1 MSNMSNISDMQVSLG
16 AYQTAVDRALQTWSK
31 NGNTSR
37 LWRGDATLWSGSDEA
52 NWLGW
57 LTIAPQIRDQVGDL
71 CVFAQQ
77 VRDRGITD
85 ILLLGM
91 GGSSLCP
98 EVLAMTYGCRKG
110 WPRLHVLDSTVPA
123 QVQRFADAVNLETT
137 LCIVASKS
145 GTTTEPH
152 AFCEFFWAKM
162 QEAIGDG
169 AGQHFVAITDPGSEL
184 EKLARERG
192 FLSVFYGLPEI
203 GGRFSALSNFGM
215 VPAALIG
222 IDVREFL
229 ERAVAMGKR
238 CKALDEQN
246 PGLLLGLVL
255 GELAKVGRDK
265 VTLVT
270 SPKLW
275 DLGAWL
281 EQLLAESTGK
291 NGRGLIPVDLEE
303 IAAPD
308 VYGKDRVFVSI
319 RLKDD
324 ADAEQDAGIENLRAA
339 NFPVIQIN
347 VAELLDLGA
356 EFFRWEYA
364 TAVAGAV
371 LNINPFDQP
380 NVQESKDFT
389 AQLTQA
395 FEKEG
400 TLPGQTPFFIDDDVL
415 VYADVANAQALG
427 TIEDLNSCIAGLF
440 NQVRAGDYVALCA
453 YLDMNEDI
461 VAVLQALRHRIRN
474 VYRVATTLGFGPR
487 FLHSTGQL
495 HKGGPNNVV
504 VVQLTSDD
512 ETDMD
517 IPGRAFSFGVLKQ
530 AQALGDARALSSRE
544 RRAIRIHFKTDV
556 IAGIHRVKRG
566 TGNRRLRSGR
576 DDS

>member
-1 MSNMSNISDMQVSLG
+1 MNIPDIQVSLG
-16 AYQTAVDRALQTWSK
+16 TFQSAVGRALITWSK
-31 NGNTSR
+31 NGNTAR
-37 LWRGDATLWSGSDEA
+37 LWRGDASLWSGTDEF

-57 LTIAPQIRDQVGDL
+57 LDIASQMRDRAGDL
-71 CVFAQQ
+71 CAFAQQ
-77 VRDRGITD
+77 VRDKGITD

-98 EVLAMTYGCRKG
+98 EVLAMTCGSREG

-152 AFCEFFWAKM
+152 AFCEFFWKKM
-162 QEAIGDG
+162 QGTIGDA
-169 AGQHFVAITDPGSEL
+169 AGQNFVAITDPGSDL
-184 EKLARERG
+184 ETLARERE
-192 FLSVFYGLPEI
+192 FLSIFYGLPEI

-222 IDVREFL
+222 IDVRAFL
-229 ERAVAMGKR
+229 ERAVAMGRR
-238 CKALDEQN
+238 CKLSDDQN

-255 GELAKVGRDK
+255 GELAKSGRDK

-303 IAAPD
+303 IATPD
-308 VYGKDRVFVSI
+308 MYGEDRVFVYI

-324 ADAEQDAGIENLRAA
+324 ANAEQDAGMENLRAA
-339 NFPVIQIN
+339 HFPVIQIDM
-347 VAELLDLGA
+347 ADLSGLGA

-389 AQLTQA
+389 AELTRA

-400 TLPGQTPFFIDDDVL
+400 ILPVQTPFLIDGDVL
-415 VYADVANAQALG
+415 IYADVANAQTLG
-427 TIEDLNSCIAGLF
+427 TIENLNSCIAGLL
-440 NQVRAGDYVALCA
+440 NQIRAGDYVALCA

-495 HKGGPNNVV
+495 HKGGANNVV
-504 VVQLTSDD
+504 VLQLTSDD
-512 ETDMD
+512 VTDVD
-517 IPGRAFSFGVLKQ
+517 IPGRAFSFGILKQ
-530 AQALGDARALSSRE
+530 SQALGDAHALSSRK

-556 IAGIHRVKRG
+556 IAGIQRVKRAV
-566 TGNRRLRSGR
+566 
-576 DDS
+576 

>member
-1 MSNMSNISDMQVSLG
+1 MSISDIQVSLG
-16 AYQTAVDRALQTWSK
+16 AFQSTVDRALKTWSES
-31 NGNTSR
+31 GNTAR
-37 LWRGDATLWSGSDEA
+37 LWRGDATLWSGADEA
-52 NWLGW
+52 NRLGW
-57 LTIAPQIRDQVGDL
+57 LNIAPQMRDRAGSL
-71 CVFAQQ
+71 CAFAQQ
-77 VRDRGITD
+77 VRNRGITD
-85 ILLLGM
+85 IILLGM

-98 EVLAMTYGCRKG
+98 EVLAMTFGCRED
-110 WPRLHVLDSTVPA
+110 WSRLHVLDSTVPA

-162 QEAIGDG
+162 REPIGDA
-169 AGQHFVAITDPGSEL
+169 AGQHFIAITDPGSDL
-184 EKLARERG
+184 ETLARERG

-229 ERAVAMGKR
+229 ERAVAIGER
-238 CKALDEQN
+238 CKLSDEQN

-255 GELAKVGRDK
+255 GELAKAGRDK

-308 VYGKDRVFVSI
+308 LYGEDRVFVYI

-324 ADAEQDAGIENLRAA
+324 ANAEQDAGIESLRAA
-339 NFPVIQIN
+339 NFPIIQID

-356 EFFRWEYA
+356 EFFRWKYA
-364 TAVAGAV
+364 TAVAGAI

-389 AQLTQA
+389 AELTQA
-395 FEKEG
+395 YEKEG
-400 TLPGQTPFFIDDDVL
+400 VLPVQKPFFIDDDVV
-415 VYADVANAQALG
+415 VYADVANSQALG
-427 TIEDLNSCIAGLF
+427 TIEYLDSCIAGLL
-440 NQVRAGDYVALCA
+440 NQIRTGDYVALCA
-453 YLDMNEDI
+453 YVDMNEDNI
-461 VAVLQALRHRIRN
+461 TALQALRHRIRN

-504 VVQLTSDD
+504 VVQLTSEDV
-512 ETDMD
+512 TDVD

-530 AQALGDARALSSRE
+530 AQALGDASALSSRK
-544 RRAIRIHFKTDV
+544 RRAIRIHFKKDI
-556 IAGIHRVKRG
+556 IAGIHRVKQAVRE
-566 TGNRRLRSGR
+566 
-576 DDS
+576 D

>member
-1 MSNMSNISDMQVSLG
+1 MKMSISDIQVSLG
-16 AYQTAVDRALQTWSK
+16 AFQSAVDRALKTWSK
-31 NGNTSR
+31 NGNTAR
-37 LWRGDATLWSGSDEA
+37 LWRSDATLWSGADEA

-57 LTIAPQIRDQVGDL
+57 LNIAPQIRDGADAL
-71 CVFAQQ
+71 CAFAQQ

-98 EVLAMTYGCRKG
+98 EVLAMTFGSQEG

-123 QVQRFADAVNLETT
+123 QVKRFADAVNLETT

-162 QEAIGDG
+162 RETVGDT
-169 AGQHFVAITDPGSEL
+169 AGQHFIAITDPGSDL
-184 EKLARERG
+184 ETLARERG

-238 CKALDEQN
+238 CKISDDQN
-246 PGLLLGLVL
+246 PGLLLGVVL
-255 GELAKVGRDK
+255 GELAKAGRDK

-270 SPKLW
+270 SPQLW

-303 IAAPD
+303 IATPD
-308 VYGKDRVFVSI
+308 LYGEDRVFVYI

-324 ADAEQDAGIENLRAA
+324 ADAGQEAGIENLREAH
-339 NFPVIQIN
+339 FPIIQID

-389 AQLTQA
+389 AELTQA
-395 FEKEG
+395 YEKEG
-400 TLPGQTPFFIDDDVL
+400 TLPAQTPFFIDEDVL
-415 VYADVANAQALG
+415 IYADVANSQALG
-427 TIEDLNSCIAGLF
+427 TLNSCIAGLL
-440 NQVRAGDYVALCA
+440 NQIRAGDYVALCA
-453 YLDMNEDI
+453 YVDMNEENI
-461 VAVLQALRHRIRN
+461 TALQALRHRIRN

-512 ETDMD
+512 VTDVD
-517 IPGRAFSFGVLKQ
+517 IPGRAFTFGLLKQ
-530 AQALGDARALSSRE
+530 AQALGDASALSSRK
-544 RRAIRIHFKTDV
+544 RRAIRIHFKTDI
-556 IAGIHRVKRG
+556 IAGIHRVKQAV
-566 TGNRRLRSGR
+566 
-576 DDS
+576 

>member
-1 MSNMSNISDMQVSLG
+1 MNISDMQVSLG
-16 AYQTAVDRALQTWSK
+16 AFQPAADRALKTWSK
-31 NGNTSR
+31 NGNTAR
-37 LWRGDATLWSGSDEA
+37 LWRGDASLWSGADES

-57 LTIAPQIRDQVGDL
+57 LNIAPQIRDQAGDL
-71 CVFAQQ
+71 CAFAQQ

-98 EVLAMTYGCRKG
+98 EVLAMTFGCRED

-137 LCIVASKS
+137 LCVVASKS

-152 AFCEFFWAKM
+152 AFCEFFWKKM
-162 QEAIGDG
+162 QEMVGDT
-169 AGQHFVAITDPGSEL
+169 AGRHFIAITDPGSDL
-184 EKLARERG
+184 ETLARERN

-238 CKALDEQN
+238 CKISDNQN
-246 PGLLLGLVL
+246 PGLLLGLIL
-255 GELAKVGRDK
+255 GELAKAGRDK
-265 VTLVT
+265 VTLLT

-291 NGRGLIPVDLEE
+291 NGRGLIPVDLED
-303 IAAPD
+303 IATPD
-308 VYGKDRVFVSI
+308 MYGEDRIFVYI
-319 RLKDD
+319 RLQDD
-324 ADAEQDAGIENLRAA
+324 ADVEQDAGIENLRAA
-339 NFPVIQIN
+339 NFPVIQIG

-389 AQLTQA
+389 AELTQA
-395 FEKEG
+395 YEEEG
-400 TLPGQTPFFIDDDVL
+400 VLPVQKPFFVDDDVL
-415 VYADVANAQALG
+415 IYADVANAQALG
-427 TIEDLNSCIAGLF
+427 TLNSCIAGLL
-440 NQVRAGDYVALCA
+440 NQIRAGDYVALCA

-461 VAVLQALRHRIRN
+461 VAIMQSLRHRIHN

-512 ETDMD
+512 ATDVD

-530 AQALGDARALSSRE
+530 AQALGDARALSSRK
-544 RRAIRIHFKTDV
+544 RRALRIHFKKDI
-556 IAGIHRVKRG
+556 IAGIHRVKQAVKE
-566 TGNRRLRSGR
+566 
-576 DDS
+576 D

>member
-1 MSNMSNISDMQVSLG
+1 MSISDIQVSLG
-16 AYQTAVDRALQTWSK
+16 AFRPAVDRALKTWSK

-37 LWRGDATLWSGSDEA
+37 LWRGDATLWSGADES

-57 LTIAPQIRDQVGDL
+57 LNIAPQIRDRADAL
-71 CVFAQQ
+71 CAFAQQ
-77 VRDRGITD
+77 VRDKGITD

-98 EVLAMTYGCRKG
+98 EVLAMTFGYREG
-110 WPRLHVLDSTVPA
+110 WPRLLVLDSTVPA
-123 QVQRFADAVNLETT
+123 QVQRFADAVNLETS
-137 LCIVASKS
+137 LCVVASKS

-152 AFCEFFWAKM
+152 AFCEFFWKKM
-162 QEAIGDG
+162 QREIGDA
-169 AGQHFVAITDPGSEL
+169 AGQHFIAITDPGSDL
-184 EKLARERG
+184 ETLARERN

-222 IDVREFL
+222 IDVQGFL
-229 ERAVAMGKR
+229 ARAVAMGNR

-246 PGLLLGLVL
+246 PGLLLGLIL
-255 GELAKVGRDK
+255 GELAKAGRDK

-303 IAAPD
+303 IATPD
-308 VYGKDRVFVSI
+308 MYGEDRVFVYI
-319 RLKDD
+319 RLKDE
-324 ADAEQDAGIENLRAA
+324 ADPEQDASIENLRAA
-339 NFPVIQIN
+339 NFPVIQID
-347 VAELLDLGA
+347 VTDLLDLGA

-364 TAVAGAV
+364 TAVAGAI

-389 AQLTQA
+389 AELTQA
-395 FEKEG
+395 YEKEG
-400 TLPGQTPFFIDDDVL
+400 VLPVQKPFFVDDDV
-415 VYADVANAQALG
+415 VIYADEANAQTLG
-427 TIEDLNSCIAGLF
+427 TIENLNSCIAGLL
-440 NQVRAGDYVALCA
+440 NQIRTGDYVALCA
-453 YLDMNEDI
+453 YLDMNEDNI
-461 VAVLQALRHRIRN
+461 TALQALRHRIHN

-504 VVQLTSDD
+504 IVQLTGED
-512 ETDMD
+512 ETDVT
-517 IPGRAFSFGVLKQ
+517 IPGRVFSFGVLKQ
-530 AQALGDARALSSRE
+530 AQALGDAHALSDRQ

-556 IAGIHRVKRG
+556 IAGIQRVKKAVRE
-566 TGNRRLRSGR
+566 
-576 DDS
+576 D

>member
-1 MSNMSNISDMQVSLG
+1 M
-16 AYQTAVDRALQTWSK
+16 
-31 NGNTSR
+31 
-37 LWRGDATLWSGSDEA
+37 
-52 NWLGW
+52 GW

-77 VRDRGITD
+77 VRNRGITD

-162 QEAIGDG
+162 RKTVGDG

-184 EKLARERG
+184 EKLARERD

-339 NFPVIQIN
+339 NFPVIQLN
-347 VAELLDLGA
+347 VADPLELGA

-400 TLPGQTPFFIDDDVL
+400 TLPGQTPFLIHDDVV
-415 VYADVANAQALG
+415 VYADAANSG
-427 TIEDLNSCIAGLF
+427 DVEDLDGCIAGLL

-517 IPGRAFSFGVLKQ
+517 IPGRAFSFDVLKQ

-566 TGNRRLRSGR
+566 VRPK
-576 DDS
+576 

>member
-1 MSNMSNISDMQVSLG
+1 MSISDIQVSLG
-16 AYQTAVDRALQTWSK
+16 AFQSAVDRALKTWSK
-31 NGNTSR
+31 NGNTAR
-37 LWRGDATLWSGSDEA
+37 LWRSDATLWSGADEA

-57 LTIAPQIRDQVGDL
+57 LNIAPQIRDGADAL
-71 CVFAQQ
+71 CAFAQQ

-98 EVLAMTYGCRKG
+98 EVLAMTFGSQEG

-123 QVQRFADAVNLETT
+123 QVKRFADAVNLETT

-162 QEAIGDG
+162 RETVGDT
-169 AGQHFVAITDPGSEL
+169 AGQHFIAITDPGSDL
-184 EKLARERG
+184 ETLARERG

-238 CKALDEQN
+238 CKISDDQN
-246 PGLLLGLVL
+246 PGLLLGVVL
-255 GELAKVGRDK
+255 GELAKAGRDK

-270 SPKLW
+270 SPQLW

-303 IAAPD
+303 IATPD
-308 VYGKDRVFVSI
+308 LYGEDRVFVYI

-324 ADAEQDAGIENLRAA
+324 ADAGQEAGIENLREAH
-339 NFPVIQIN
+339 FPIIQID

-380 NVQESKDFT
+380 NVQESKNFT
-389 AQLTQA
+389 AELTQA
-395 FEKEG
+395 YEKEG
-400 TLPGQTPFFIDDDVL
+400 TLPAQTPFFIDEDVL
-415 VYADVANAQALG
+415 IYADVANSQALG
-427 TIEDLNSCIAGLF
+427 TLNSCIAGLL
-440 NQVRAGDYVALCA
+440 NQIRAGDYVALCA
-453 YLDMNEDI
+453 YVDMNEENI
-461 VAVLQALRHRIRN
+461 TALQALRHRIRN

-512 ETDMD
+512 VTDVD

-530 AQALGDARALSSRE
+530 AQALGDASALSSRK
-544 RRAIRIHFKTDV
+544 RRAIRIHFKTDI
-556 IAGIHRVKRG
+556 IAGIHRVKQAV
-566 TGNRRLRSGR
+566 
-576 DDS
+576 

>member
-1 MSNMSNISDMQVSLG
+1 MQVSLG
-16 AYQTAVDRALQTWSK
+16 AFQSAVDRALKTWSE
-31 NGNTSR
+31 NGNTER
-37 LWRGDATLWSGSDEA
+37 LWRGDATLWSGADEA

-57 LTIAPQIRDQVGDL
+57 LNIAPQIRDRAGDL
-71 CVFAQQ
+71 CAFAHQ
-77 VRDRGITD
+77 VRKRGITD

-98 EVLAMTYGCRKG
+98 EVLAMTFGCREG
-110 WPRLHVLDSTVPA
+110 WPRLHVLDSTIPA
-123 QVQRFADAVNLETT
+123 QVQRFAGAVNLETT
-137 LCIVASKS
+137 LCVVASKS

-162 QEAIGDG
+162 CETIGDA
-169 AGQHFVAITDPGSEL
+169 AGQHFIAITDPNSDL
-184 EKLARERG
+184 ETLARERN

-222 IDVREFL
+222 IDVRAFL
-229 ERAVAMGKR
+229 RRAIAMGER
-238 CKALDEQN
+238 CKMPDDQN
-246 PGLLLGLVL
+246 PGLLLGLIL
-255 GELAKVGRDK
+255 GELAKAGRDK
-265 VTLVT
+265 VTFVT

-303 IAAPD
+303 VAAPD
-308 VYGKDRVFVSI
+308 VYGEDRGFVYI
-319 RLKDD
+319 RLKDN
-324 ADAEQDAGIENLRAA
+324 ADAEQDTGIENLRAA
-339 NFPVIQIN
+339 NFPVIQID

-371 LNINPFDQP
+371 MNINPFDQP

-395 FEKEG
+395 YEKEG
-400 TLPGQTPFFIDDDVL
+400 MLPVQKPFFVDGDVV
-415 VYADVANAQALG
+415 VYADEANAQALG
-427 TIEDLNSCIAGLF
+427 TIKDLDSCIAGLL
-440 NQVRAGDYVALCA
+440 NQIRAGDYVALCA
-453 YLDMNEDI
+453 YLDMNEDT

-474 VYRVATTLGFGPR
+474 VYQVATTLGFGPR

-504 VVQLTSDD
+504 VVQLMSDD
-512 ETDMD
+512 ATDVD

-530 AQALGDARALSSRE
+530 AQALGDARALSSQK
-544 RRAIRIHFKTDV
+544 RRAIRIHFKADI
-556 IAGIHRVKRG
+556 IAGI
-566 TGNRRLRSGR
+566 RRMKQAV
-576 DDS
+576 

>member
-1 MSNMSNISDMQVSLG
+1 MQVSLG
-16 AYQTAVDRALQTWSK
+16 AFQPAVGRALKTWSK
-31 NGNTSR
+31 NGNTAR

-57 LTIAPQIRDQVGDL
+57 LNIAPQICDQAGDL
-71 CVFAQQ
+71 CAFAQQ

-98 EVLAMTYGCRKG
+98 EVLAMTFGCRED

-137 LCIVASKS
+137 LCVVASKS

-152 AFCEFFWAKM
+152 AFCEFFWKKM
-162 QEAIGDG
+162 RELVGDT
-169 AGQHFVAITDPGSEL
+169 AGRHFIAITDPGSDL
-184 EKLARERG
+184 ETLARERN
-192 FLSVFYGLPEI
+192 FLCVFYGLPEI

-238 CKALDEQN
+238 CKISDDQN
-246 PGLLLGLVL
+246 PGLLLGLIL
-255 GELAKVGRDK
+255 GELAKAGRDK

-291 NGRGLIPVDLEE
+291 NGRGLIPVDLED
-303 IAAPD
+303 IATPD
-308 VYGKDRVFVSI
+308 MYGEDRIFVYI
-319 RLKDD
+319 RLQDD
-324 ADAEQDAGIENLRAA
+324 ADVEQDVDIENLRAT
-339 NFPVIQIN
+339 NFPVIQID

-389 AQLTQA
+389 AELTHA
-395 FEKEG
+395 YEEEG
-400 TLPGQTPFFIDDDVL
+400 VLPVQKPFFVDDDVL

-427 TIEDLNSCIAGLF
+427 TIEDLNSCIAGLL
-440 NQVRAGDYVALCA
+440 NQIRAGDYVALCA
-453 YLDMNEDI
+453 YLDMDEDI
-461 VAVLQALRHRIRN
+461 VAIMQSLRHRIRN

-504 VVQLTSDD
+504 VVQLTSNDA
-512 ETDMD
+512 TDVD

-530 AQALGDARALSSRE
+530 AQALGDARALSSRK
-544 RRAIRIHFKTDV
+544 RRAIRIHFKKDI
-556 IAGIHRVKRG
+556 IAGIHRVKQAVKE
-566 TGNRRLRSGR
+566 
-576 DDS
+576 D

>member
-1 MSNMSNISDMQVSLG
+1 MSISDIQVSLG
-16 AYQTAVDRALQTWSK
+16 AFQSAVDRALKTWSK
-31 NGNTSR
+31 NGNTAR
-37 LWRGDATLWSGSDEA
+37 LWRGDATLWSGTDES

-57 LTIAPQIRDQVGDL
+57 LNIAPQIRDRADAL
-71 CVFAQQ
+71 CAFTQQ

-98 EVLAMTYGCRKG
+98 EVLAMTFGCREG
-110 WPRLHVLDSTVPA
+110 WPRLLVLDSTVPA
-123 QVQRFADAVNLETT
+123 QVQRFADAVNLETS
-137 LCIVASKS
+137 LCVVASKS

-152 AFCEFFWAKM
+152 AFCEFFWKKM
-162 QEAIGDG
+162 QGAIGD
-169 AGQHFVAITDPGSEL
+169 AARQHFIAITDPGSDL
-184 EKLARERG
+184 EALARERN

-229 ERAVAMGKR
+229 ERAVAMGNR

-246 PGLLLGLVL
+246 PGLLLGLIL
-255 GELAKVGRDK
+255 GELAKAGRDK

-303 IAAPD
+303 IATPD
-308 VYGKDRVFVSI
+308 MYGEDRIFVYI
-319 RLKDD
+319 RLKDE
-324 ADAEQDAGIENLRAA
+324 ADPEQDASIENLRAA
-339 NFPVIQIN
+339 DFPVIQIDM
-347 VAELLDLGA
+347 ADLLDLGA

-389 AQLTQA
+389 AELTQA
-395 FEKEG
+395 YEKEG
-400 TLPGQTPFFIDDDVL
+400 TLPAQTPFFIDEDVL
-415 VYADVANAQALG
+415 VYADVANSQALG
-427 TIEDLNSCIAGLF
+427 KIEYLDSCIAGLL
-440 NQVRAGDYVALCA
+440 NQIRAGDYVALCA
-453 YLDMNEDI
+453 YLDMNEDNI
-461 VAVLQALRHRIRN
+461 TALQALRHRIRN

-495 HKGGPNNVV
+495 HKGGPNQVV
-504 VVQLTSDD
+504 VVQLTSEDAVD
-512 ETDMD
+512 VD

-530 AQALGDARALSSRE
+530 AQALGDAHALSSRK
-544 RRAIRIHFKTDV
+544 RRAIRIHFKKDI
-556 IAGIHRVKRG
+556 IAGIHRVKQAVRE
-566 TGNRRLRSGR
+566 
-576 DDS
+576 D

>member
-1 MSNMSNISDMQVSLG
+1 MTCG
-16 AYQTAVDRALQTWSK
+16 
-31 NGNTSR
+31 SR
-37 LWRGDATLWSGSDEA
+37 E
-52 NWLGW
+52 
-57 LTIAPQIRDQVGDL
+57 
-71 CVFAQQ
+71 
-77 VRDRGITD
+77 
-85 ILLLGM
+85 
-91 GGSSLCP
+91 
-98 EVLAMTYGCRKG
+98 G

-152 AFCEFFWAKM
+152 AFCEFFWKKM
-162 QEAIGDG
+162 QGTIGDA
-169 AGQHFVAITDPGSEL
+169 AGQNFIAITDPGSDL
-184 EKLARERG
+184 ETLARERE
-192 FLSVFYGLPEI
+192 FLSIFYGLPEI

-222 IDVREFL
+222 IDVRAFL
-229 ERAVAMGKR
+229 ERAVAMGRR
-238 CKALDEQN
+238 CKLSDDQN

-255 GELAKVGRDK
+255 GELAKSGRDK

-303 IAAPD
+303 IATPD
-308 VYGKDRVFVSI
+308 MYGEDRVFVYI

-324 ADAEQDAGIENLRAA
+324 ANAEQDAGMENLRAA
-339 NFPVIQIN
+339 HFPVIQIN
-347 VAELLDLGA
+347 MADLSGLGS

-389 AQLTQA
+389 AELTRA

-400 TLPGQTPFFIDDDVL
+400 ILPVQTPFLIDDDVL
-415 VYADVANAQALG
+415 IYADVANAQTLG
-427 TIEDLNSCIAGLF
+427 TIENLNSCIAGLL
-440 NQVRAGDYVALCA
+440 NQIRADDYVALCA

-461 VAVLQALRHRIRN
+461 VAVLQALRRRIRN

-495 HKGGPNNVV
+495 HKGGANNVV
-504 VVQLTSDD
+504 VLQLTSDD
-512 ETDMD
+512 VTDVN
-517 IPGRAFSFGVLKQ
+517 IPGRAFSFGILKQ
-530 AQALGDARALSSRE
+530 AQALGDAHALSSRK

-556 IAGIHRVKRG
+556 IAGIQRVKRAV
-566 TGNRRLRSGR
+566 
-576 DDS
+576 

>member
-1 MSNMSNISDMQVSLG
+1 MNIPDIQVSLG
-16 AYQTAVDRALQTWSK
+16 TFQSAVDRALITWSK
-31 NGNTSR
+31 NGNTAR
-37 LWRGDATLWSGSDEA
+37 LWRGDASLWSGADES

-57 LTIAPQIRDQVGDL
+57 LDIASQMRDRAGDL

-77 VRDRGITD
+77 VRDKGITD

-98 EVLAMTYGCRKG
+98 EVLAMTCGSREG

-152 AFCEFFWAKM
+152 AFCEFFWKKM
-162 QEAIGDG
+162 QGTIGDA
-169 AGQHFVAITDPGSEL
+169 AGQNFVAITDPGSDL
-184 EKLARERG
+184 ETLARERE
-192 FLSVFYGLPEI
+192 FLSIFYGLPEI

-222 IDVREFL
+222 IDVRAFL
-229 ERAVAMGKR
+229 ERAVAMGRR
-238 CKALDEQN
+238 CKLSDDQN

-255 GELAKVGRDK
+255 GELAKSGRDK

-303 IAAPD
+303 IATPD
-308 VYGKDRVFVSI
+308 MYGEDRVFVYI

-324 ADAEQDAGIENLRAA
+324 ANAEQDAGMENLRAA
-339 NFPVIQIN
+339 HFPVIQIDM
-347 VAELLDLGA
+347 ADLSGLGA

-389 AQLTQA
+389 AELTRA

-400 TLPGQTPFFIDDDVL
+400 VLPVQTPFLIDDVL
-415 VYADVANAQALG
+415 IYADVANAQTLG
-427 TIEDLNSCIAGLF
+427 TIENLNSCIAGLL
-440 NQVRAGDYVALCA
+440 NQIRAGDYVALCA

-495 HKGGPNNVV
+495 HKGGANNVV
-504 VVQLTSDD
+504 VLQLTSDD
-512 ETDMD
+512 VTDVD
-517 IPGRAFSFGVLKQ
+517 IPGRAFSFGILKQ
-530 AQALGDARALSSRE
+530 SQALGDAHALSSRK

-556 IAGIHRVKRG
+556 IAGIQRVKRAV
-566 TGNRRLRSGR
+566 
-576 DDS
+576 

>member
-1 MSNMSNISDMQVSLG
+1 MSISDIQVSLG
-16 AYQTAVDRALQTWSK
+16 AFQAAVDRALKTWSK
-31 NGNTSR
+31 NGNTAR
-37 LWRGDATLWSGSDEA
+37 LWRGEATLWSGADEA

-57 LTIAPQIRDQVGDL
+57 LNIAPQIRDHADNL

-98 EVLAMTYGCRKG
+98 EVLAMTFGCREG

-137 LCIVASKS
+137 LCVVASKS

-162 QEAIGDG
+162 CETIGDA
-169 AGQHFVAITDPGSEL
+169 AGQHFVAITDPGSDL
-184 EKLARERG
+184 EALARERN
-192 FLSVFYGLPEI
+192 FLSIFYGLPEI

-222 IDVREFL
+222 IDVRAFL
-229 ERAVAMGKR
+229 ERTVAMGKR
-238 CKALDEQN
+238 CKISDEHN

-303 IAAPD
+303 IATPD
-308 VYGKDRVFVSI
+308 MYGEDRVFVYI

-324 ADAEQDAGIENLRAA
+324 ADAEQDAGIENLHAA
-339 NFPVIQIN
+339 HFPVIQIN

-371 LNINPFDQP
+371 LDINPFDQP
-380 NVQESKDFT
+380 NVQESKNFT
-389 AQLTQA
+389 AELTQA
-395 FEKEG
+395 YEKEG
-400 TLPGQTPFFIDDDVL
+400 TLPVQKPFFIDEDVE
-415 VYADVANAQALG
+415 VYADEANAQALG
-427 TIEDLNSCIAGLF
+427 KIEDLDSCTAELL
-440 NQVRAGDYVALCA
+440 NQIRSGDYVALCA
-453 YLDMNEDI
+453 YVDMNEDNI
-461 VAVLQALRHRIRN
+461 TALQALRHRIRN

-495 HKGGPNNVV
+495 HKGGPNNGV
-504 VVQLTSDD
+504 VVQLTSADA
-512 ETDMD
+512 TDVD

-530 AQALGDARALSSRE
+530 AQALGDASALSSRK
-544 RRAIRIHFKTDV
+544 RRAIRIHFKADV
-556 IAGIHRVKRG
+556 IAGIHRVKQAV
-566 TGNRRLRSGR
+566 
-576 DDS
+576 

>member
-1 MSNMSNISDMQVSLG
+1 MNIPDIQVSLG
-16 AYQTAVDRALQTWSK
+16 TFQSAVDRALITWSK
-31 NGNTSR
+31 NGNTAR
-37 LWRGDATLWSGSDEA
+37 LWRGDASLWSGADES

-57 LTIAPQIRDQVGDL
+57 LDIASQMRDHAGDL
-71 CVFAQQ
+71 CAFAQQ
-77 VRDRGITD
+77 VRDKGITD

-98 EVLAMTYGCRKG
+98 EVLAMTCGSREG

-152 AFCEFFWAKM
+152 AFCEFFWKKM
-162 QEAIGDG
+162 QGTIGDA
-169 AGQHFVAITDPGSEL
+169 AGQNFIAITDPGSDL
-184 EKLARERG
+184 ETLARERE
-192 FLSVFYGLPEI
+192 FLSIFYGLPEI

-222 IDVREFL
+222 IDVRAFL
-229 ERAVAMGKR
+229 ERAVAMGRR
-238 CKALDEQN
+238 CKLSDDQN

-255 GELAKVGRDK
+255 GELAKSGRDK

-303 IAAPD
+303 IATPD
-308 VYGKDRVFVSI
+308 MYGEDRVFVYI

-324 ADAEQDAGIENLRAA
+324 ANAEQDAGMKNLRAA
-339 NFPVIQIN
+339 HFPVIQIDM
-347 VAELLDLGA
+347 ADLSGLGA

-389 AQLTQA
+389 AELTRA

-400 TLPGQTPFFIDDDVL
+400 ILPVQTPFLIDDDVL
-415 VYADVANAQALG
+415 IYADVANAQTLG
-427 TIEDLNSCIAGLF
+427 TIENLNSCIAGLL
-440 NQVRAGDYVALCA
+440 NQIRAGDYVALCA
-453 YLDMNEDI
+453 YLDMNDDI

-495 HKGGPNNVV
+495 HKGGANNVV
-504 VVQLTSDD
+504 VLQLTSDD
-512 ETDMD
+512 VTDVD
-517 IPGRAFSFGVLKQ
+517 IPGRAFSFGILKQ
-530 AQALGDARALSSRE
+530 AQALGDAHALSSRK

-556 IAGIHRVKRG
+556 IAGIQRVKRAV
-566 TGNRRLRSGR
+566 
-576 DDS
+576 

>member
-1 MSNMSNISDMQVSLG
+1 MQMSLG
-16 AYQTAVDRALQTWSK
+16 AYQSAVDRALKTWSE
-31 NGNTSR
+31 NGNTVR
-37 LWRGDATLWSGSDEA
+37 MWRGDATLWSGADEA

-57 LTIAPQIRDQVGDL
+57 LNIAPQIRDQVDDL
-71 CVFAQQ
+71 CAFAQQ

-98 EVLAMTYGCRKG
+98 EVLAMTFGCREG

-137 LCIVASKS
+137 LCVVASKS

-162 QEAIGDG
+162 RETIGDS
-169 AGQHFVAITDPGSEL
+169 AGQQFIAITDPGSDL
-184 EKLARERG
+184 ETLARERG

-229 ERAVAMGKR
+229 ERAVAMGER
-238 CKALDEQN
+238 CKRSDDQN
-246 PGLLLGLVL
+246 PGHLLGLVL
-255 GELAKVGRDK
+255 GTLAKAGRDK
-265 VTLVT
+265 VTLLT
-270 SPKLW
+270 SSKLW

-308 VYGKDRVFVSI
+308 LYGEDRVFVYI

-324 ADAEQDAGIENLRAA
+324 ANAERDAGIENLRAA
-339 NFPVIQIN
+339 NFPVIQID
-347 VAELLDLGA
+347 VSELLDLGA

-380 NVQESKDFT
+380 NVQESKNFT
-389 AQLTQA
+389 AELTQA
-395 FEKEG
+395 YEKEG
-400 TLPGQTPFFIDDDVL
+400 TLPVQKPFFIDDGVA

-427 TIEDLNSCIAGLF
+427 TLNSCIAGLL
-440 NQVRAGDYVALCA
+440 NQIRAGDYVALCA
-453 YLDMNEDI
+453 YVDMNEENI
-461 VAVLQALRHRIRN
+461 TALQALRHRIRN
-474 VYRVATTLGFGPR
+474 VYLVATTLGFGPR

-512 ETDMD
+512 VTDVD

-530 AQALGDARALSSRE
+530 AQALGDASALSSRK
-544 RRAIRIHFKTDV
+544 RRAIRIHLKKDV
-556 IAGIHRVKRG
+556 IAGIHRVKQAVRE
-566 TGNRRLRSGR
+566 
-576 DDS
+576 D

>member
-1 MSNMSNISDMQVSLG
+1 MNIPDIQVSLG
-16 AYQTAVDRALQTWSK
+16 TFQSAVDRALITWSK
-31 NGNTSR
+31 NGNTAR
-37 LWRGDATLWSGSDEA
+37 LWRGDASLWSGADES

-57 LTIAPQIRDQVGDL
+57 LDIASQMRDRAGDL

-77 VRDRGITD
+77 VRDKGITD

-98 EVLAMTYGCRKG
+98 EVLAMTCGSREG

-152 AFCEFFWAKM
+152 AFCEFFWKKM
-162 QEAIGDG
+162 QGTIDDA
-169 AGQHFVAITDPGSEL
+169 AGQNFVAITDPGSDL
-184 EKLARERG
+184 ETLARERE
-192 FLSVFYGLPEI
+192 FLSIFYGLPEI

-222 IDVREFL
+222 IDVRAFL
-229 ERAVAMGKR
+229 ERAVAMGRR
-238 CKALDEQN
+238 CKLSDDQN

-255 GELAKVGRDK
+255 GELAKSGRDK

-303 IAAPD
+303 IATPD
-308 VYGKDRVFVSI
+308 MYGEDRVFVYI

-324 ADAEQDAGIENLRAA
+324 ANAEQDAGMENLRAA
-339 NFPVIQIN
+339 HFPVIQIDM
-347 VAELLDLGA
+347 ADLSGLGA

-389 AQLTQA
+389 AELTQA

-400 TLPGQTPFFIDDDVL
+400 VLPIQTPFLIDDDVL
-415 VYADVANAQALG
+415 IYADVANAQTLG
-427 TIEDLNSCIAGLF
+427 TIENLNSCIAGLL
-440 NQVRAGDYVALCA
+440 NQIRAGDYVALCA

-495 HKGGPNNVV
+495 HKGGANNVV
-504 VVQLTSDD
+504 VLQLTSDD
-512 ETDMD
+512 VTDVD
-517 IPGRAFSFGVLKQ
+517 IPGRAFSFGILKQ
-530 AQALGDARALSSRE
+530 SQALGDAHALSSRK

-556 IAGIHRVKRG
+556 IAGIQRVKRAV
-566 TGNRRLRSGR
+566 
-576 DDS
+576 

>member
-1 MSNMSNISDMQVSLG
+1 MNISDMQVSLG
-16 AYQTAVDRALQTWSK
+16 AYQPAVNRALKTWSK
-31 NGNTSR
+31 NDNTAR
-37 LWRGDATLWSGSDEA
+37 LWRGDAALWSGADEA

-57 LTIAPQIRDQVGDL
+57 LNIAPQMRDRAGDL
-71 CVFAQQ
+71 HAFAQQ
-77 VRDRGITD
+77 VRDKGITD

-98 EVLAMTYGCRKG
+98 EVLAMTCGSRES

-123 QVQRFADAVNLETT
+123 QVQRFADAVNMETT

-162 QEAIGDG
+162 QGTIGDA
-169 AGQHFVAITDPGSEL
+169 AGQNFIAITDPGSDL
-184 EKLARERG
+184 ETLARERE
-192 FLSVFYGLPEI
+192 FLSIFYGLPEI

-222 IDVREFL
+222 IDVRDFL
-229 ERAVAMGKR
+229 ERAVAIGKQ
-238 CKALDEQN
+238 CKISDDQN
-246 PGLLLGLVL
+246 PGLLLGLML
-255 GELAKVGRDK
+255 GELAKSGRDK

-275 DLGAWL
+275 DFGAWL

-303 IAAPD
+303 LAASD
-308 VYGKDRVFVSI
+308 VYGEDRVFVYI
-319 RLKDD
+319 RLRGD
-324 ADAEQDAGIENLRAA
+324 ANAEQDTGIENLRAA
-339 NFPVIQIN
+339 HFPVIQID

-364 TAVAGAV
+364 TAVAGAI

-389 AQLTQA
+389 AELTHV

-400 TLPGQTPFFIDDDVL
+400 ILPVQTPVFTDNDIVI
-415 VYADVANAQALG
+415 YADEANTRALG
-427 TIEDLNSCIAGLF
+427 TIEDLNSCITGLL
-440 NQVRAGDYVALCA
+440 NQIRAGDYVALCA
-453 YLDMNEDI
+453 YLDMNEGFT
-461 VAVLQALRHRIRN
+461 AVLQALRNRIRN
-474 VYRVATTLGFGPR
+474 TYRVATTLGFGPR

-495 HKGGPNNVV
+495 HKGGANNVV
-504 VVQLTSDD
+504 VLQLTSDD
-512 ETDMD
+512 AVDMD

-530 AQALGDARALSSRE
+530 AQALGDAQALSSRK

-556 IAGIHRVKRG
+556 IAGIQRVKRAV
-566 TGNRRLRSGR
+566 
-576 DDS
+576 

>member
-1 MSNMSNISDMQVSLG
+1 MNIPDIQVSLG
-16 AYQTAVDRALQTWSK
+16 TFQSAVDRALITWSK
-31 NGNTSR
+31 NGNTAR
-37 LWRGDATLWSGSDEA
+37 LWRGDASLWSGADES

-57 LTIAPQIRDQVGDL
+57 LDIASQMRDHAGDL
-71 CVFAQQ
+71 CAFAQQ
-77 VRDRGITD
+77 VRDKGITD

-98 EVLAMTYGCRKG
+98 EVLAMTCGSREG

-152 AFCEFFWAKM
+152 AFCEFFWKKM
-162 QEAIGDG
+162 QGTIGDA
-169 AGQHFVAITDPGSEL
+169 AGQNFIAITDPGSDL
-184 EKLARERG
+184 ETLARERE
-192 FLSVFYGLPEI
+192 FLSIFYGLPEI

-222 IDVREFL
+222 IDVRAFL
-229 ERAVAMGKR
+229 ERAVAMGRR
-238 CKALDEQN
+238 CKLSDDQN

-255 GELAKVGRDK
+255 GELAKSGRDK

-303 IAAPD
+303 IATPD
-308 VYGKDRVFVSI
+308 MYGEDRVFVYI

-324 ADAEQDAGIENLRAA
+324 ANAEQDAGMENLRAA
-339 NFPVIQIN
+339 HFPVIQIDM
-347 VAELLDLGA
+347 ADLSGLGA

-389 AQLTQA
+389 AELTRA

-400 TLPGQTPFFIDDDVL
+400 ILPVQTPFLIDDDVL
-415 VYADVANAQALG
+415 IYADVANAQTLG
-427 TIEDLNSCIAGLF
+427 TIENLNSCIAGLL
-440 NQVRAGDYVALCA
+440 NQIQAGDYVALCA
-453 YLDMNEDI
+453 YLDMNDDI

-495 HKGGPNNVV
+495 HKGGPNQVV
-504 VVQLTSDD
+504 VVQLTSEDAVD
-512 ETDMD
+512 VD

-530 AQALGDARALSSRE
+530 AQALGDARALSSRK
-544 RRAIRIHFKTDV
+544 RRAIRIHFKKDI
-556 IAGIHRVKRG
+556 IAGIHRVKQAVRE
-566 TGNRRLRSGR
+566 
-576 DDS
+576 D

>member
-1 MSNMSNISDMQVSLG
+1 MNNISDMQVSLG
-16 AYQTAVDRALQTWSK
+16 VFQPTVDRALKTWSK
-31 NGNTSR
+31 NGNTEH

-57 LTIAPQIRDQVGDL
+57 LNIAPQIRDRAGDL
-71 CVFAQQ
+71 RAFAQQ
-77 VRDRGITD
+77 VRDMGMTD

-98 EVLAMTYGCRKG
+98 EVLAMTFGCREG

-123 QVQRFADAVNLETT
+123 QVQRFAGAVNLKTT
-137 LCIVASKS
+137 LCVVASKS

-162 QEAIGDG
+162 QGTIDDA
-169 AGQHFVAITDPGSEL
+169 AGQHFIAITDPGSDL
-184 EKLARERG
+184 EMLARERD
-192 FLSVFYGLPEI
+192 FLSVFHGLPEI

-229 ERAVAMGKR
+229 ERAVTMGKR

-246 PGLLLGLVL
+246 PGLLLGLML
-255 GELAKVGRDK
+255 GELAKFGRDK

-270 SPKLW
+270 SSKLW

-281 EQLLAESTGK
+281 EQLVAESTGK

-303 IAAPD
+303 VATPD
-308 VYGKDRVFVSI
+308 VYGEDRVFVYI

-339 NFPVIQIN
+339 NFPVIQID

-356 EFFRWEYA
+356 EFFRWKYA

-371 LNINPFDQP
+371 LDINPFDQP

-389 AQLTQA
+389 AELTQA
-395 FEKEG
+395 YEKDG
-400 TLPGQTPFFIDDDVL
+400 ILPVQTPFCIDDDV
-415 VYADVANAQALG
+415 VFYADEANSQALG
-427 TIEDLNSCIAGLF
+427 TIEDFDSCIIGLL
-440 NQVRAGDYVALCA
+440 NQIRAGDYVALCA
-453 YLDMNEDI
+453 YLDMNEAI

-474 VYRVATTLGFGPR
+474 AYRVATTLGFGPR

-512 ETDMD
+512 ATDVD

-530 AQALGDARALSSRE
+530 AQALGDARALSSRK

-556 IAGIHRVKRG
+556 IAGIHRVKQAVKEDR
-566 TGNRRLRSGR
+566 TWHWQQ
-576 DDS
+576 

>member
-1 MSNMSNISDMQVSLG
+1 MQVSLG
-16 AYQTAVDRALQTWSK
+16 AYQPAVDRALKTWSE
-31 NGNTSR
+31 NGNTAR
-37 LWRGDATLWSGSDEA
+37 LWRGDATLWSGADEA

-57 LTIAPQIRDQVGDL
+57 LNIAPQIRDQVDDL
-71 CVFAQQ
+71 CAFAQQ

-98 EVLAMTYGCRKG
+98 EVLAMTFGCRED

-137 LCIVASKS
+137 LCVVASKS

-162 QEAIGDG
+162 RETIGDS
-169 AGQHFVAITDPGSEL
+169 AGQQFIAITDPGSDL
-184 EKLARERG
+184 ETLARERG

-229 ERAVAMGKR
+229 QRAVAMGER
-238 CKALDEQN
+238 CKMSDDQN
-246 PGLLLGLVL
+246 PDLLLGLVL
-255 GELAKVGRDK
+255 GELAKAGRDK
-265 VTLVT
+265 VTLLT

-303 IAAPD
+303 IATPD
-308 VYGKDRVFVSI
+308 LYGEDRVFVYI

-324 ADAEQDAGIENLRAA
+324 ANAERDAGIENLRAA
-339 NFPVIQIN
+339 NFPVIQID
-347 VAELLDLGA
+347 VLELLDLGA

-389 AQLTQA
+389 AELTQA
-395 FEKEG
+395 YEKEG
-400 TLPGQTPFFIDDDVL
+400 TLPVQKPFFIDDGVA
-415 VYADVANAQALG
+415 VYADVANAQAWG
-427 TIEDLNSCIAGLF
+427 TLNSCIAGLL
-440 NQVRAGDYVALCA
+440 NQIRAGDYVALCA
-453 YLDMNEDI
+453 YVDMNEENI
-461 VAVLQALRHRIRN
+461 TALQALRHRIRN
-474 VYRVATTLGFGPR
+474 VYLVATTLGFGPR

-512 ETDMD
+512 VTDVD

-530 AQALGDARALSSRE
+530 AQALGDASALSSRK
-544 RRAIRIHFKTDV
+544 RRAIRIHFKKDV
-556 IAGIHRVKRG
+556 IAGIQRVKQAVRE
-566 TGNRRLRSGR
+566 
-576 DDS
+576 D

>member
-1 MSNMSNISDMQVSLG
+1 MSTSDIQVSLG
-16 AYQTAVDRALQTWSK
+16 AYQSAVDRALKTWSA
-31 NGNTSR
+31 NGNTAR
-37 LWRGDATLWSGSDEA
+37 LWHGDATLWSGADEA

-57 LTIAPQIRDQVGDL
+57 LNIAPQMRDQVDAL
-71 CVFAQQ
+71 CAFAQQ

-98 EVLAMTYGCRKG
+98 EVLAMTFGCREN

-162 QEAIGDG
+162 QGTIGDT
-169 AGQHFVAITDPGSEL
+169 AGQHFIAITDPGSDL
-184 EKLARERG
+184 ETLARERG
-192 FLSVFYGLPEI
+192 FLSVFHGLPEI

-222 IDVREFL
+222 IDVRGL
-229 ERAVAMGKR
+229 LVRAVAMGNR
-238 CKALDEQN
+238 CKISDDQN
-246 PGLLLGLVL
+246 PGLLLGLLL
-255 GELAKVGRDK
+255 GELAKAGRDK

-275 DLGAWL
+275 GLGAWL

-291 NGRGLIPVDLEE
+291 KGLGLIPVDLEAVAE
-303 IAAPD
+303 SDMYGEDRIF
-308 VYGKDRVFVSI
+308 VYI

-324 ADAEQDAGIENLRAA
+324 ADAGQDVDIENLREAQ
-339 NFPVIQIN
+339 FPVIQID
-347 VAELLDLGA
+347 VAEPLDLGA

-364 TAVAGAV
+364 TVVAGAV
-371 LNINPFDQP
+371 LDINPFDQP

-389 AQLTQA
+389 AELTQA
-395 FEKEG
+395 YEKEG
-400 TLPGQTPFFIDDDVL
+400 VLPVQKPFFVDDDVV
-415 VYADVANAQALG
+415 VYADEANAQTLG
-427 TIEDLNSCIAGLF
+427 TIENLNSCIAGLL
-440 NQVRAGDYVALCA
+440 NQIRTGDYVALCA
-453 YLDMNEDI
+453 YLDMNEDNI
-461 VAVLQALRHRIRN
+461 TALQALRHWIRN

-512 ETDMD
+512 VTDVD

-530 AQALGDARALSSRE
+530 AQALGDARALSSRN
-544 RRAIRIHFKTDV
+544 RRAIRIHFKKDI
-556 IAGIHRVKRG
+556 IAGIHRVKQAVRE
-566 TGNRRLRSGR
+566 
-576 DDS
+576 D

>member
-1 MSNMSNISDMQVSLG
+1 MQVSLG
-16 AYQTAVDRALQTWSK
+16 AFQSAVDRALKTWSE
-31 NGNTSR
+31 NGNTER
-37 LWRGDATLWSGSDEA
+37 LWRGDATLWSGADEA

-57 LTIAPQIRDQVGDL
+57 LNIPPQIRDRAGDL
-71 CVFAQQ
+71 CAFAHQ
-77 VRDRGITD
+77 VRNRGITD

-98 EVLAMTYGCRKG
+98 EVLAMTFGCREG
-110 WPRLHVLDSTVPA
+110 WPRLHVLDSTIPA
-123 QVQRFADAVNLETT
+123 QVQRFAGAVNLETT
-137 LCIVASKS
+137 LCVVASKS

-162 QEAIGDG
+162 CETIGDA
-169 AGQHFVAITDPGSEL
+169 AGQHFIAITDPNSDL
-184 EKLARERG
+184 ETLARERN

-222 IDVREFL
+222 IDVRAFL
-229 ERAVAMGKR
+229 RRAIAMGER
-238 CKALDEQN
+238 CKMPDDQN
-246 PGLLLGLVL
+246 PGLLLGLIL
-255 GELAKVGRDK
+255 GELAKAGRDK
-265 VTLVT
+265 VTFVT

-303 IAAPD
+303 VATPD
-308 VYGKDRVFVSI
+308 VYGEDRVFVYI
-319 RLKDD
+319 RLKDN

-339 NFPVIQIN
+339 NFPVVQID

-371 LNINPFDQP
+371 MNINPFDQP

-395 FEKEG
+395 YEKEG
-400 TLPGQTPFFIDDDVL
+400 MLPVQKPFFVDGDVV
-415 VYADVANAQALG
+415 VYADEANAQALG
-427 TIEDLNSCIAGLF
+427 TIKDLDSCIAGLL
-440 NQVRAGDYVALCA
+440 NQIRAGDYVALCA
-453 YLDMNEDI
+453 YLDMNEDT

-474 VYRVATTLGFGPR
+474 VYQVATTLGFGPR

-504 VVQLTSDD
+504 VVQLMSDD
-512 ETDMD
+512 ATDVD

-530 AQALGDARALSSRE
+530 AQALGDARALSSQK
-544 RRAIRIHFKTDV
+544 RRAIRIHFKADI
-556 IAGIHRVKRG
+556 IAGIHRMKQAV
-566 TGNRRLRSGR
+566 
-576 DDS
+576 

>member
-1 MSNMSNISDMQVSLG
+1 MNIPDIQVSLG
-16 AYQTAVDRALQTWSK
+16 TFQSAVDRALITWSK
-31 NGNTSR
+31 NGNTAR
-37 LWRGDATLWSGSDEA
+37 LWRSDATLWSGADEA

-57 LTIAPQIRDQVGDL
+57 LDIAPQIRHRAGDL
-71 CVFAQQ
+71 YAFAQQ
-77 VRDRGITD
+77 VRDKGITD

-98 EVLAMTYGCRKG
+98 EVLAMTCGSREG

-152 AFCEFFWAKM
+152 AFCEFFWKKM
-162 QEAIGDG
+162 QGTIGDA
-169 AGQHFVAITDPGSEL
+169 AGQNFIAITDPGSDL
-184 EKLARERG
+184 ETLARERE
-192 FLSVFYGLPEI
+192 FLSIFYGLPEI

-222 IDVREFL
+222 IDVRAFL
-229 ERAVAMGKR
+229 ERAVAMGRR
-238 CKALDEQN
+238 CKLSDDQN

-255 GELAKVGRDK
+255 GELAKSGRDK

-303 IAAPD
+303 ITTPD
-308 VYGKDRVFVSI
+308 MYGEDRVFVYI

-324 ADAEQDAGIENLRAA
+324 ANAEQDAGMDNLRAA
-339 NFPVIQIN
+339 HFPVIQIN
-347 VAELLDLGA
+347 MADLSGLGA

-389 AQLTQA
+389 AELTRA

-400 TLPGQTPFFIDDDVL
+400 ILPVQTPFLIDDDVL
-415 VYADVANAQALG
+415 IYADVANAQTLG
-427 TIEDLNSCIAGLF
+427 TIENLNSCIAGLL
-440 NQVRAGDYVALCA
+440 NQIRAGDYVALCA
-453 YLDMNEDI
+453 YLDMNDDI

-495 HKGGPNNVV
+495 HKGGANNVV
-504 VVQLTSDD
+504 VLQLTSDD
-512 ETDMD
+512 VTDVN

-530 AQALGDARALSSRE
+530 AQALGDAHALSSRK

-556 IAGIHRVKRG
+556 IAGIQRVKRAV
-566 TGNRRLRSGR
+566 
-576 DDS
+576 

>member
-1 MSNMSNISDMQVSLG
+1 MSISDIQVSLG
-16 AYQTAVDRALQTWSK
+16 AFQSAVDRALKTWSK

-37 LWRGDATLWSGSDEA
+37 LWRGDATLWSGADES

-57 LTIAPQIRDQVGDL
+57 LNIAPQIRDRADAL
-71 CVFAQQ
+71 CAFAQQ
-77 VRDRGITD
+77 VRDKGITD

-98 EVLAMTYGCRKG
+98 EVLAMTFGYREG
-110 WPRLHVLDSTVPA
+110 WPRLLVLDSTVPA
-123 QVQRFADAVNLETT
+123 QVQRFADAVNLETS
-137 LCIVASKS
+137 LCVVASKS

-152 AFCEFFWAKM
+152 AFCEFFWKKM
-162 QEAIGDG
+162 QREIGDA
-169 AGQHFVAITDPGSEL
+169 AGQHFIAITDPGSDL
-184 EKLARERG
+184 ETLARERN

-222 IDVREFL
+222 IDVQGFL
-229 ERAVAMGKR
+229 ARAVAMGNR

-246 PGLLLGLVL
+246 PGLLLGLIL
-255 GELAKVGRDK
+255 GELAKAGRDK

-303 IAAPD
+303 IATPD
-308 VYGKDRVFVSI
+308 MYGEDRVFVYI
-319 RLKDD
+319 RLKDE
-324 ADAEQDAGIENLRAA
+324 ADPEQDASIENLRAA

-347 VAELLDLGA
+347 VSELLDLGA

-364 TAVAGAV
+364 TAVAGAI

-389 AQLTQA
+389 AELTQA
-395 FEKEG
+395 YEKEG
-400 TLPGQTPFFIDDDVL
+400 VLPVQKPFFVDDDVV
-415 VYADVANAQALG
+415 VYADEANAQTLG
-427 TIEDLNSCIAGLF
+427 TIENLNSCIAGLL
-440 NQVRAGDYVALCA
+440 NQIRTDDYVALCA
-453 YLDMNEDI
+453 YLDMNEDNI
-461 VAVLQALRHRIRN
+461 TALQALRHRIHN

-504 VVQLTSDD
+504 VVQLTGED
-512 ETDMD
+512 ETDVT

-530 AQALGDARALSSRE
+530 AQALGDARALSDRQ

-556 IAGIHRVKRG
+556 IAGIQRVKKAVRE
-566 TGNRRLRSGR
+566 
-576 DDS
+576 D

>member
-1 MSNMSNISDMQVSLG
+1 MQVSLG
-16 AYQTAVDRALQTWSK
+16 EFQSAVDRALKTWSE
-31 NGNTSR
+31 NGNTAR
-37 LWRGDATLWSGSDEA
+37 LWHGDATLWSGADEA

-57 LTIAPQIRDQVGDL
+57 LNIAPQIRDQVDAL

-77 VRDRGITD
+77 VRDRGTTD

-98 EVLAMTYGCRKG
+98 EVLAMTFGRPEG

-123 QVQRFADAVNLETT
+123 QVQRFANAVNLETT
-137 LCIVASKS
+137 LCVVASKS

-152 AFCEFFWAKM
+152 VFCEFFWAKM
-162 QEAIGDG
+162 QETVGDA
-169 AGQHFVAITDPGSEL
+169 AGQHFIAITDPGSDL
-184 EKLARERG
+184 ETLARERG
-192 FLSVFYGLPEI
+192 FLSIFYGLPEI

-238 CKALDEQN
+238 CKISDEQN

-255 GELAKVGRDK
+255 GELAKAGRDK

-291 NGRGLIPVDLEE
+291 NGRGLIPVDLE
-303 IAAPD
+303 AVATPD
-308 VYGKDRVFVSI
+308 MYGEDRVFVYI

-324 ADAEQDAGIENLRAA
+324 TDAGQDVDIVNLREAH
-339 NFPVIQIN
+339 FPVIQID

-356 EFFRWEYA
+356 EFFKWEYA

-389 AQLTQA
+389 AELTQA
-395 FEKEG
+395 YEKEG
-400 TLPGQTPFFIDDDVL
+400 TLPVQTPFFIDEDVL
-415 VYADVANAQALG
+415 VYADEANTQALG
-427 TIEDLNSCIAGLF
+427 TLNSCIAGLL
-440 NQVRAGDYVALCA
+440 NQIRASDYVVLCA
-453 YLDMNEDI
+453 YLDMNEDNI
-461 VAVLQALRHRIRN
+461 TALQALRHRIRN

-495 HKGGPNNVV
+495 HKGGPNQVV

-512 ETDMD
+512 AADVD
-517 IPGRAFSFGVLKQ
+517 IPGRTFSFGVLKQ
-530 AQALGDARALSSRE
+530 AQALGDARALSSRK
-544 RRAIRIHFKTDV
+544 RRAIRIHFKKDI
-556 IAGIHRVKRG
+556 IAGIHRVKQAVRE
-566 TGNRRLRSGR
+566 
-576 DDS
+576 D